1 MRRTVPAIAA
11 LLAAA
16 TLPTARLAAQ
26 QAPLSIAWSDGAR
39 DPREAIVG
47 VDLDDDDDDG
57 VPDAQAPRV
66 DPARDDDVALLSV
79 QGATTG
85 AVRATV
91 TGGLRIVGREGLS
104 TTAMIPFTGGRA
116 VVAVVGVTAS
126 ASARDASVTVESGA
140 QRVTVPIT
148 VVGAAFLRG
157 DHAIRYGHRDALSPS
172 HQVTTDE
179 TLPRA
184 DDPGIPSPDPDNT
197 RVEVWDPGAAR
208 AGEVGVAS
216 FGTRASVDVAP
227 GAVRG
232 QLRAVPLTRAGDA
245 SPLRSSWV
253 RLVGDEVDLRAP
265 GVQAQTLLV
274 GLRDRVRATYRRAGA
289 AGEASTDLRVGRPGN
304 EDGPLAARRGR
315 WNIHVLRDHAAA
327 AGGRP
332 VVGDIDDNAL
342 RIARRQVA
350 IANEIYLQCMITFG
364 APADAEVH
372 IEDPPPPT
380 MLSVGDRDGLRAAGG
395 VVRFR
400 VDGRVI
406 GPLRQVAG
414 EAPADTAL
422 RIAEAVRA
430 AGFDA
435 RVSRNPRTDFG
446 SEGSADV
453 LVRDRAGRPVTLSAV
468 PGAALSTDPRQRVTI
483 GEVDLLDGVEEFNNL
498 TSAAGTLEER
508 SLVKP
513 LQDNDPGTLDLFVIN
528 RFARAT
534 RIGEAFVSG
543 DRGTIVNALLID
555 RAGISTEREAWT
567 QSHEAGHILLD
578 QPWHPD
584 NMGPDRPWLLMDAD
598 ASLGAVTGPKR
609 LTADECRRVHAE
621 TGVGSARP
629 VLTRYDLVTPSPDA
643 PRFASWPSDPP
654 WPRSVAAPP
663 PAAAPAQRAA
673 DPSGRDQGV
682 RFVD

>member
-1 MRRTVPAIAA
+1 MRRLAPALAS

-16 TLPTARLAAQ
+16 PLSAQ
-26 QAPLSIAWSDGAR
+26 QTPLSLTWSDGAR
-39 DPREAIVG
+39 DPREAIVSL
-47 VDLDDDDDDG
+47 DLDDDDDDG
-57 VPDAQAPRV
+57 VPDGESARV
-66 DPARDDDVALLSV
+66 DPSVDDDVALLTV
-79 QGATTG
+79 RGASTG
-85 AVRATV
+85 AVRARV
-91 TGGLRIVGREGLS
+91 SGGLRIVGREGLLDEA
-104 TTAMIPFTGGRA
+104 TVPFADGRA
-116 VVAVVGVTAS
+116 VIAVVGVAAS
-126 ASARDASVTVESGA
+126 AQARDASITIESGA
-140 QRVTVPIT
+140 QRVTVPVT
-148 VVGAAFLRG
+148 VVGAAFLGG
-157 DHAIRYGHRDALSPS
+157 DHALRFGHRDALAPS
-172 HQVTTDE
+172 HQVTTDT
-179 TLPRA
+179 TLPRTE
-184 DDPGIPSPDPDNT
+184 DPTLRSSDPDNT
-197 RVEVWDPGAAR
+197 RVEVWDPGAAPG
-208 AGEVGVAS
+208 AVVAVAS
-216 FGTRASVDVAP
+216 LGARGSVDLP
-227 GAVRG
+227 LGAVRG
-232 QLRAVPLTRAGDA
+232 MLRALPLARTADDG
-245 SPLRSSWV
+245 PMRSTWV

-315 WNIHVLRDHAAA
+315 WSIHVLRDRPAA

-364 APADAEVH
+364 APASASVR

-380 MLSVGDRDGLRAAGG
+380 LLAIGDRDGMRAAGG
-395 VVRFR
+395 VIRVR
-400 VDGRVI
+400 VDGRSV
-406 GPLRQVAG
+406 GPIRQ
-414 EAPADTAL
+414 APGDSPLDTAL
-422 RIAEAVRA
+422 RVAEAIRA

-453 LVRDRAGRPVTLSAV
+453 LVRDRAGRHVTLSAA
-468 PGAALSTDPRQRVTI
+468 PGAPLSTDPRQRVVV

-498 TSAAGTLEER
+498 TSASGTLEER

-528 RFARAT
+528 RFARST

-609 LTADECRRVHAE
+609 LSHEECRRIHAE
-621 TGVGSARP
+621 SGVDATRP
-629 VLTRYDLVTPSPDA
+629 VLTRYDVATPSPDA
-643 PRFASWPSDPP
+643 PRFARWPSSPP
-654 WPRSVAAPP
+654 WPRPEAPRAPAPTDP
-663 PAAAPAQRAA
+663 PAPEAPH
-673 DPSGRDQGV
+673 GRDQGV